1 MNRGIDMFSKFILRD
16 LLKQIEEENNKD
28 NIDIDEEDNK
38 NNTDVDDDIV
48 ANDISILY
56 SE

>member
-1 MNRGIDMFSKFILRD
+1 MFSKFVLRD